1 MRPARLRGYFT
12 AVGRSPRTPLST
24 LVTMSLTRGDD
35 SVKERSSCDHHR
47 SDQRFKATAN
57 DHRSHHPSTKSELR
71 GSRDVAKLC
80 LGVQA
85 LCHLAALGAEERAEE
100 GEGESAARENPP
112 ARELATHA
120 LLALLVNRY
129 PRVRRVAAEQLYVT
143 LLGMDGDEY
152 GGDAEAAAELLSDT
166 RWDAELAVVKPARNE
181 LYPLLGLVAPANA
194 TAAPKGKGVAAAATD
209 ENESYA
215 ALVGSAGY

>member
-1 MRPARLRGYFT
+1 M
-12 AVGRSPRTPLST
+12 
-24 LVTMSLTRGDD
+24 
-35 SVKERSSCDHHR
+35 
-47 SDQRFKATAN
+47 
-57 DHRSHHPSTKSELR
+57 
-71 GSRDVAKLC
+71 
-80 LGVQA
+80 
-85 LCHLAALGAEERAEE
+85 
-100 GEGESAARENPP
+100 
-112 ARELATHA
+112 
-120 LLALLVNRY
+120 VNRY

>member
-1 MRPARLRGYFT
+1 M
-12 AVGRSPRTPLST
+12 
-24 LVTMSLTRGDD
+24 
-35 SVKERSSCDHHR
+35 
-47 SDQRFKATAN
+47 
-57 DHRSHHPSTKSELR
+57 
-71 GSRDVAKLC
+71 
-80 LGVQA
+80 
-85 LCHLAALGAEERAEE
+85 
-100 GEGESAARENPP
+100 
-112 ARELATHA
+112 
-120 LLALLVNRY
+120 
-129 PRVRRVAAEQLYVT
+129 RRVAAEQLYVT